1 MGHPCRSPCR
11 RVVIAA
17 ALAALALPIPAVSF
31 AAGAVPN
38 DLVEAPPPCS
48 APQERLPLRAPTT
61 TAAPPGPIPTP
72 EAPGDYRHRLT
83 PSPYGWVRLPVWCV
97 WVEPVAAGDDAAH
110 RRDRLWLA
118 AVAAALAEWARAGVG
133 VRRTDDPEAAQ
144 VRVWRRRPPL
154 RTGPDGRARASHGRA
169 QLSLVAAHS
178 QGRRW
183 LEPRV
188 EVWIGQGQGARG
200 LQATALHE
208 LGHAF
213 GLWGHSDDPGDAM
226 AAVPGANP
234 VLELSE
240 RDRATLRWLQAQ
252 PSRIGEPLEPASGPG
267 ARP

>member
-1 MGHPCRSPCR
+1 MGDPCRSRCR
-11 RVVIAA
+11 RVVIVA
-17 ALAALALPIPAVSF
+17 ALAALALPIPAISLT
-31 AAGAVPN
+31 AGAPSNAV
-38 DLVEAPPPCS
+38 DAHPPCR
-48 APQERLPLRAPTT
+48 APEERLPLGAP
-61 TAAPPGPIPTP
+61 AAAEPPGPSPTP
-72 EAPGDYRHRLT
+72 EAPDDYRHRLT

-97 WVEPVAAGDDAAH
+97 WVEPVAAGDDASH

-133 VRRTDDPEAAQ
+133 VQPTDDPEAAQ
-144 VRVWRRRPPL
+144 VRLWRRRPPL
-154 RTGPDGRARASHGRA
+154 RTGPDGKARASHGRA
-169 QLSLVAAHS
+169 QLSLVEARS

-188 EVWIGQGQGARG
+188 EVWIGQSQGARG
-200 LQATALHE
+200 LQASALHE

-252 PSRIGEPLEPASGPG
+252 LSRIGEPLDPPAGPG

>member
-1 MGHPCRSPCR
+1 MGDPCRSPCR
-11 RVVIAA
+11 RVVTGA
-17 ALAALALPIPAVSF
+17 ALAALALPIPALSL
-31 AAGAVPN
+31 AAGAGPEAVAAAHRSCRVP
-38 DLVEAPPPCS
+38 E
-48 APQERLPLRAPTT
+48 ERQPLGEPA
-61 TAAPPGPIPTP
+61 ASAPPGPSPTP
-72 EAPGDYRHRLT
+72 EHRGDYRQRLT
-83 PSPYGWVRLPVWCV
+83 PSPYGWVRLRIWCV
-97 WVEPVAAGDDAAH
+97 WVEPVAAGDDASH

-118 AVAAALAEWARAGVG
+118 AVEAAMAQWTRAGVG
-133 VRRTDDPEAAQ
+133 VRPTDDPEAAQ

-154 RTGPDGRARASHGRA
+154 RTGPDGRSRASHGRA
-169 QLSLVAAHS
+169 QLSLVAARS

-234 VLELSE
+234 VLDLSE

-252 PSRIGEPLEPASGPG
+252 PSRIGEPLEPASRPG
-267 ARP
+267 TRP